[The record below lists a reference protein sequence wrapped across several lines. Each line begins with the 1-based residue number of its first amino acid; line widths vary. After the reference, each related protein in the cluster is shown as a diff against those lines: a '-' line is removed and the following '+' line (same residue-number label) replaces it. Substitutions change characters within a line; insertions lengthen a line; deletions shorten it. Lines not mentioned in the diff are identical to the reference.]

1 MINCGL
7 HQQVLRDLKIAPTK
21 VQMNQPLPKALFITG
36 TDTGVGKTHVACK
49 LIRDYVAQGFRVIGM
64 KPVAAGLDLVN
75 GQWVNDDV
83 LRLEEASNVK
93 APRELINPYS
103 FKEAVAPH
111 IAAEKAGI
119 VINIDVIKQA
129 FQALSKLADIV
140 IVEGAGGFLVPLNDQ
155 QSMADLPAALD
166 IPVILVV
173 GMKLGCI
180 NHSLLTVE
188 AIKARGLHLHG
199 WVANQ
204 IEPEMTFYNKNM
216 TTIAEKIHLKSMFL
230 SVFQPNK

>member
-1 MINCGL
+1 MK
-7 HQQVLRDLKIAPTK
+7 QAFFV
-21 VQMNQPLPKALFITG
+21 TG
-36 TDTGVGKTHVACK
+36 TDTGVGKTYVACK
-49 LIRDYVAQGFRVIGM
+49 LIRDYVAQGHKVIGM
-64 KPVAAGLDLVN
+64 KPVAAGGDLVN

-83 LRLEEASNVK
+83 LKLEAASNVK

-111 IAAEKAGI
+111 IAAEKAGVEI
-119 VINIDVIKQA
+119 KIDVIKQA

-140 IVEGAGGFLVPLNDQ
+140 IVEGAGGFLVPLNNH

-173 GMKLGCI
+173 GIKLGCI
-180 NHSLLTVE
+180 NHSLLTAE
-188 AIKARGLHLHG
+188 AIKARGLSLHG

-204 IEPEMTFYNKNM
+204 IEPEMAFYNKNIA
-216 TTIAEKIHLKSMFL
+216 TIAEKIHSSSMFL
-230 SVFQPNK
+230 CEFQLK

>member
-1 MINCGL
+1 MK
-7 HQQVLRDLKIAPTK
+7 QAF
-21 VQMNQPLPKALFITG
+21 FITG
-36 TDTGVGKTHVACK
+36 TDTGVGKTYVACK
-49 LIRDYVAQGFRVIGM
+49 LIRDYVAQGHRVIGM

-119 VINIDVIKQA
+119 EVKIDVIKQA

-140 IVEGAGGFLVPLNDQ
+140 IVEGAGGFLVPLNNQ
-155 QSMADLPAALD
+155 QSMADLSAALD

-188 AIKARGLHLHG
+188 AIKARGLKLHG

-204 IEPEMTFYNKNM
+204 IEPEMAFFDENI
-216 TTIAEKIHLKSMFL
+216 TTIAEKTHLSSMYL
-230 SVFQPNK
+230 SVFQPV